1 MSFTYGIDY
10 LYNLSC
16 HEILGGFYL
25 DLPESERRIIAA
37 LAVIGIDFRISA
49 VAEVFSDFLRGNGGI
64 ICRRRIGAALS
75 YGILIIVG
83 CCAVRVLYQPASF
96 VGELSAYVASHGRI
110 VGYAQRLSGIS
121 VYEALSERKLESRI
135 FCGIERTALF
145 IVIHA
150 VYLIVLNAACGHIRR
165 DING

>member
-1 MSFTYGIDY
+1 MSLTDCIDY
-10 LYNLSC
+10 LYDLSRSKV
-16 HEILGGFYL
+16 LGGLYL

-37 LAVIGIDFRISA
+37 LAVIGIDIRISA

-64 ICRRRIGAALS
+64 ICRLGIGAALS

-83 CCAVRVLYQPASF
+83 CCAVRVLYQSASF
-96 VGELSAYVASHGRI
+96 VGQLSAYVAAHGRI
-110 VGYAQRLSGIS
+110 VGYAQRFSGIS
-121 VYEALSERKLESRI
+121 VYEALTERKLESRI